1 MVPREPHAAFLA
13 KGIEKSPESV
23 HLESKSSRSSR
34 VWRWW
39 KAQSDIT
46 WQRAWAKMRER
57 ERETSGT
64 LSCCVAGVPKFE
76 AVQVGNPCG

>member
-1 MVPREPHAAFLA
+1 MDSREPHAAFFA

-46 WQRAWAKMRER
+46 WQERAWAKMRER
-57 ERETSGT
+57 ERPFWNPIMLCRRG
-64 LSCCVAGVPKFE
+64 PK
-76 AVQVGNPCG
+76 V